1 MHASIVCLLGVV
13 SRNAQSVSFYK
24 VADDWQI
31 KLRARLMLLLLLLLL
46 LFGYLLQMH
55 CSPLSCLTMLLMP
68 LQCRSVVYKSP
79 GLVQDRFTL

>member
-46 LFGYLLQMH
+46 LLLENLLQMH
-55 CSPLSCLTMLLMP
+55 CSCLTMLLMP